1 MQLLMPSRRRSID
14 VPAQETAVSD
24 EARTPFLDKEHSYL
38 GRSMARLGAK
48 AAVAGRGRYTDDFEL
63 PRMLHAAFVRSPY
76 AHARILG
83 IEPSAAKRQ
92 PGIHL
97 VLTGRELAQ
106 RVTGPW
112 IGTLSCFAGMKSA
125 PQYPMAVE
133 RACWVGEPVAIVVGR
148 TRAEAE
154 DAAELI
160 SIEWRELPAV
170 AEKSAALARHA
181 PIIHAE
187 LGDNLAFRKT
197 IEAGDVEAAFAGADL
212 IVEETFEFARHTGV
226 SLEPRSL
233 LAAYDK
239 ATGKLTIITSS
250 QCPHMIQRVFA
261 QTLGIPD
268 HNVQIIAPDVGGSFG
283 LKIHTYGDEVA
294 TVAAAIELG
303 RPVKFIA
310 DRLESFVSDIHAR
323 ENSVRA
329 RIALNRSGEIL
340 AFDIDVLSGAGAYSQ
355 YPRTSVFEANQ
366 ILNITGGPY
375 RHRHYRGRASVVYL
389 NKAPS
394 SQYRAVGHPIGN
406 AVGEHLVDQAAYRL
420 GIDPVEIRRRN
431 VFPDDAYPRLSASGI
446 KLKDLSH
453 QRCLNLLVQR
463 MRYDELRREQSE
475 LRQKGIQRGIGIA
488 LFIKGTSPGP
498 LGYYGT
504 GGAPISLQ
512 DACVI
517 KLEPNGGIICAV
529 GVTEQG
535 QGTNT
540 IVGQVAASALG
551 VPIEAVRVISGDTD
565 AVPYGGGTFG
575 SRAAAIGGE
584 AVLQAARALKTE
596 ILAIAGELLQTEPS
610 RLDIVAGIVVDA
622 AGTRRL
628 PLAEIGRICHFQL
641 GELPAS
647 RQPVLSHTR
656 RFRLVE
662 DLYIFTN
669 GVHGAYVE
677 IDTETGF
684 VRLLQHWVVEDC
696 GRLINPQLA
705 DEQVRGGCVQGIG
718 GALYEHLMYDAQGQL
733 SNGSLADYLV
743 PMAAEMPDI
752 DVAHVETPSSVS
764 ELGAKGVGES
774 GTGAAPAV
782 IMNAVNDALRPFAAR
797 VTSQPITPEAVL
809 VALGKI

>member
-1 MQLLMPSRRRSID
+1 
-14 VPAQETAVSD
+14 VSD
-24 EARTPFLDKEHSYL
+24 DARSSPLGKEHSYL
-38 GRSMARLGAK
+38 GRSVPRLAAK
-48 AAVAGRGRYTDDFEL
+48 AAVAGRGRYTDDIEL

-83 IEPSAAKRQ
+83 IEPDLAKRQ

-106 RVTGPW
+106 RVSGPW

-125 PQYPMAVE
+125 RQYPMALE
-133 RACWVGEPVAIVVGR
+133 RACWVGEPVAIVVAR

-160 SIEWRELPAV
+160 RIDWQELPAI
-170 AEKSAALARHA
+170 ADKGAALARHA
-181 PIIHAE
+181 PVIHAE

-197 IEAGDVEAAFAGADL
+197 IEAGDVDAAFAGADL

-233 LAAYDK
+233 IAAYDE
-239 ATGKLTIITSS
+239 AIGKLTIITSS

-283 LKIHTYGDEVA
+283 LKIHSYGDEVA
-294 TVAAAIELG
+294 TAAAAIELG

-323 ENSVRA
+323 ENSVKA
-329 RIALNRSGEIL
+329 RIAVNRSGEIL
-340 AFDIDVLSGAGAYSQ
+340 GFDLDVLSGAGAYSQ

-375 RHRHYRGRASVVYL
+375 RHRHYRGRASVVYT

-420 GIDPVEIRRRN
+420 GIDPVELRRRN
-431 VFPDDAYPRLSASGI
+431 VFADDAYPSLSASGI

-453 QRCLNLLVQR
+453 QRCLDLIVQR
-463 MRYDELRREQSE
+463 MRYDELRREQAE
-475 LRQKGIQRGIGIA
+475 LRQQGIQRGIGIA

-498 LGYYGT
+498 LGYYGS

-540 IVGQVAASALG
+540 IVSQIAASALG
-551 VPIEAVRVISGDTD
+551 VPIGAVRVISGDTD

-584 AVLQAARALKTE
+584 AVLQAARALKAE
-596 ILAIAGELLQTEPS
+596 ILAIAGELLQIEPS
-610 RLDIVAGIVVDA
+610 TLDIVAGVVVDA
-622 AGTRRL
+622 AGTPRV

-662 DLYIFTN
+662 DLYIFAN

-718 GALYEHLMYDAQGQL
+718 GALYEHLIYDAQGQL

-752 DVAHVETPSSVS
+752 DVAHVETPSSLS

-774 GTGAAPAV
+774 GTGAAPAA

-797 VTSQPITPEAVL
+797 VTSQPITPEVVL

>member
-1 MQLLMPSRRRSID
+1 MSEKTPLSPFAKADSY
-14 VPAQETAVSD
+14 VG
-24 EARTPFLDKEHSYL
+24 RTLP
-38 GRSMARLGAK
+38 RAGAK
-48 AAVAGRGRYTDDFEL
+48 TAVAGRGRYTDDVLL

-83 IEPSAAKRQ
+83 IGVEAARRQ
-92 PGIHL
+92 PGVAL
-97 VLTGRELAQ
+97 VMTGKDLKRSC
-106 RVTGPW
+106 TGPW
-112 IGTLSCFAGMKSA
+112 IGTLSCFPGMKSA

-133 RACWVGEPVAIVVGR
+133 RACWVGEPVALVVAR

-154 DAAELI
+154 DAAEFV
-160 SIEWRELPAV
+160 SIDWQELPALV
-170 AEKSAALARHA
+170 DKRAALNREA
-181 PIIHAE
+181 PVIHAE
-187 LGDNLAFRKT
+187 LGDNLAFRKS
-197 IEAGDVEAAFAGADL
+197 IDSGEVEAAFASAD
-212 IVEETFEFARHTGV
+212 IVVEDTFEFGRHTAV
-226 SLEPRSL
+226 SLEPRAV
-233 LAAYDK
+233 LADYDK
-239 ATGKLTIITSS
+239 ATGKLTITTSS

-268 HNVQIIAPDVGGSFG
+268 HQVQIIAPDVGGSFG
-283 LKIHTYGDEVA
+283 LKIHSYGDELA
-294 TVAAAIELG
+294 TVAAAIQLG

-323 ENSVRA
+323 ENSVKA
-329 RIALNRSGEIL
+329 RIAVKRSGEIL
-340 AFDIDVLSGAGAYSQ
+340 AFDVDVLSGAGAYSQ

-375 RHRHYRGRASVVYL
+375 RHKHYRARATVVYL
-389 NKAPS
+389 NKPPS

-420 GIDPVEIRRRN
+420 GIDPLEMRRRN
-431 VFPDDAYPRLSASGI
+431 VFPDDAYPVVTAAGV

-453 QRCLNLLVQR
+453 QRCLDLLVER
-463 MRYDELRREQSE
+463 MRYPA
-475 LRQKGIQRGIGIA
+475 LRQEQAHLRQRGVQRGIGIA
-488 LFIKGTSPGP
+488 AFIKGTSPGP
-498 LGYYGT
+498 LGYYGS

-517 KLEPNGGIICAV
+517 KLEPNGGVLCAV

-540 IVGQVAASALG
+540 IMGQIAATALG

-584 AVLQAARALKTE
+584 AVYQAARDLRAE
-596 ILAIAGELLQTEPS
+596 ILAIAGELLQADAS
-610 RLDIVAGIVVDA
+610 ALDIVDGIVVDA
-622 AGTRRL
+622 TGARRL

-641 GELPAS
+641 GELPGS
-647 RQPVLSHTR
+647 LQPILSHSR
-656 RFRLVE
+656 RFRLRE
-662 DLYIFTN
+662 DLYIFAN
-669 GVHGAYVE
+669 GVHGAYLEV
-677 IDTETGF
+677 DVETGF
-684 VRLLQHWVVEDC
+684 VRLLKHWVVEDC

-718 GALYEHLMYDAQGQL
+718 GALYEHLLYDAAGQL
-733 SNGSLADYLV
+733 TNGSLADYLV

-752 DVAHVETPSSVS
+752 DVAHVETPSTLS

-774 GTGAAPAV
+774 GTGAAPAAV
-782 IMNAVNDALRPFAAR
+782 MNALNDALRPFNAR
-797 VTSQPITPEAVL
+797 VTSQPITPETVL
-809 VALGKI
+809 SALGKI